1 MSGAASSDYVA
12 TASSAAVVTAASL
25 LHLLLLLL
33 LLLLLHLLKFA
44 DQPLLFSDVGSDRH
58 TDWTGWALA
67 RLMMHHQLL
76 AADAPAWALQ
86 PVLATDKARR
96 RLPRLKAHRTNA

>member
-12 TASSAAVVTAASL
+12 IASSAAVVTAASL
-25 LHLLLLLL
+25 LHLLLLL
-33 LLLLLHLLKFA
+33 HLLNFA
-44 DQPLLFSDVGSDRH
+44 DQPSLFSDVCSDRH

-76 AADAPAWALQ
+76 ATDAPA
-86 PVLATDKARR
+86 
-96 RLPRLKAHRTNA
+96 

>member
-12 TASSAAVVTAASL
+12 IASSAAVVTAASL

-33 LLLLLHLLKFA
+33 LLLLLHLLNFA
-44 DQPLLFSDVGSDRH
+44 GQPSLFSDVCSDRH

-67 RLMMHHQLL
+67 RLMMHHRLL
-76 AADAPAWALQ
+76 ATDAPA
-86 PVLATDKARR
+86 
-96 RLPRLKAHRTNA
+96 